1 MVWLREGGNWPESVL
16 LLYFS
21 RQWDH
26 RPNGAVFWRW
36 RRRCW
41 MRHCVDCGWVVQT
54 FLRKKKIPHWSAACR
69 SWSHT
74 AGCDRSIAVAAI
86 VVRHLISW
94 FCVFF
99 AISDSL
105 WRPNPVTAELCPP
118 FGEPVSQM
126 WLVPP
131 TGPSFWRNY
140 RPSRKPF
147 RKQRHNI
154 NSRGNWILIQRLA
167 RKRHTQHRHTLVF
180 PLVESKPPV
189 AKNQRFGFA
198 ISLLILLL
206 YI

>member
-99 AISDSL
+99 CDFRFSL
-105 WRPNPVTAELCPP
+105 AAESGHCRTMSAVWWTCFTDVVGTTDGAFFLEKLSPKP
-118 FGEPVSQM
+118 ETFQETKTQHKFKGE
-126 WLVPP
+126 L
-131 TGPSFWRNY
+131 
-140 RPSRKPF
+140 
-147 RKQRHNI
+147 NI
-154 NSRGNWILIQRLA
+154 NTKIGEETA
-167 RKRHTQHRHTLVF
+167 HTT
-180 PLVESKPPV
+180 
-189 AKNQRFGFA
+189 
-198 ISLLILLL
+198 
-206 YI
+206 

>member
-54 FLRKKKIPHWSAACR
+54 FLRKKKFPHWSAACR

-74 AGCDRSIAVAAI
+74 AGCDRSIAVI

-94 FCVFF
+94 FWVFF
-99 AISDSL
+99 SRFSILFGGRIRSL
-105 WRPNPVTAELCPP
+105 QNYVRRLVNLFHRCGWYHRRGLL
-118 FGEPVSQM
+118 FGEIIAQA
-126 WLVPP
+126 
-131 TGPSFWRNY
+131 
-140 RPSRKPF
+140 
-147 RKQRHNI
+147 
-154 NSRGNWILIQRLA
+154 GNLSGN
-167 RKRHTQHRHTLVF
+167 KDTT
-180 PLVESKPPV
+180 
-189 AKNQRFGFA
+189 
-198 ISLLILLL
+198 
-206 YI
+206 